1 VEGGGE
7 AAAMMAHSF
16 EDFSLDQSFETE
28 GLTLTEAMIIDFGF
42 AYAPQ
47 PIHID
52 AQAASRSPYGGLIA
66 SGFQTLALTF
76 RLFRDT
82 GVITG
87 TSHGEA
93 GADEVRWLRPVRPG
107 DTIRVKVKV
116 AGLLPSRRAE
126 RGTVRLAYAT
136 VNQHGEV
143 VMTVTVNHLIQR
155 RPIAESP

>member
-1 VEGGGE
+1 
-7 AAAMMAHSF
+7 MAGHAF
-16 EDFSLDQSFETE
+16 EDFKLGQCFETE
-28 GLTLTEAMIIDFGF
+28 GLTLTESMIVEFGF
-42 AYAPQ
+42 AFDPQ
-47 PIHID
+47 PFHID
-52 AQAASRSPYGGLIA
+52 AQSACRSPYGGLIA

-107 DTIRVKVKV
+107 DTLSVKVTV
-116 AGLLPSRRAE
+116 VGLLPSRNAE

-136 VNQHGEV
+136 INQCGEV
-143 VMTVTVNHLIQR
+143 VMTVTINHLIGR
-155 RPIAESP
+155 RAPSDDA